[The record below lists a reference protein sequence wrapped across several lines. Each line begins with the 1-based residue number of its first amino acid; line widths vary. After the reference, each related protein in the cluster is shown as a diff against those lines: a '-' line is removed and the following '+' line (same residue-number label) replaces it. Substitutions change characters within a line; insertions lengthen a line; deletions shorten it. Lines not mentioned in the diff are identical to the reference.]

1 MSAAMQTT
9 PDLRSELIDWR
20 ERLEATA
27 RGASESVEWNSL
39 LREVGAA
46 IDRLSQRQSYGMCQ
60 VCHEEIG
67 AAAMSADPL
76 ARNCLS
82 CLTPEQLSELDDDLE
97 RAWLIQ
103 GELLPKQNLNF
114 NGWGV
119 SYHYEPAGRVS
130 GDYCDL
136 VSTDAGD
143 LYFLIGDVSG
153 KGVAASLLMSRLHA
167 IFRSLIEV
175 GLGVT
180 ELVERA
186 NHLFADKTMRP
197 YYATLVCG
205 KAAPSGEVEIC
216 NAGHPAPLLVY
227 NGGVKSIAATGL
239 PVGMFCQERY
249 TSTRVK
255 VGEGDRLVLYTDGLS
270 EARDSQGVEYGE
282 ARLRSLVS
290 VSRELPA
297 NALIQ
302 RVVDDLRQYSSG
314 RPTSDDLTLMAIELA
329 AH

>member
-1 MSAAMQTT
+1 
-9 PDLRSELIDWR
+9 
-20 ERLEATA
+20 
-27 RGASESVEWNSL
+27 
-39 LREVGAA
+39 
-46 IDRLSQRQSYGMCQ
+46 
-60 VCHEEIG
+60 
-67 AAAMSADPL
+67 
-76 ARNCLS
+76 
-82 CLTPEQLSELDDDLE
+82 
-97 RAWLIQ
+97 
-103 GELLPKQNLNF
+103 
-114 NGWGV
+114 
-119 SYHYEPAGRVS
+119 
-130 GDYCDL
+130 
-136 VSTDAGD
+136 
-143 LYFLIGDVSG
+143 
-153 KGVAASLLMSRLHA
+153 
-167 IFRSLIEV
+167 
-175 GLGVT
+175 VT

-205 KAAPSGEVEIC
+205 KAVPSGEVEIC

-270 EARDSQGVEYGE
+270 EARDSQGAEYGE